1 MQYKCNN
8 VNRNHYREKYMH
20 IYIAFEWERNEL
32 ARKKM
37 IAIYENNCKD
47 FSGFSD
53 FQGYTNIS
61 PDLLA
66 E

>member
-8 VNRNHYREKYMH
+8 VNRNHYQEKIYAHIYCIWVREKR
-20 IYIAFEWERNEL
+20 AGE
-32 ARKKM
+32 KKM

-47 FSGFSD
+47 FSRFSD